1 MLKPI
6 VNLLFEQT
14 LFLIALIISFLL
26 SVSVKLPSFASIDF
40 NVLAFL
46 SVLMLISA
54 GLEKEKFLEKI
65 ATTMIERNH
74 TEKKIAISMILTT
87 MIIAMFF
94 TNDVALITVVPITL
108 IISQKGNFNPL
119 KIIVLETIAANFGG
133 SFTPMGNP
141 QNIFLYNYYHL
152 SFGDFMINMIPFF
165 SICLSLSL
173 IMTLTLDQNKIPFE
187 RQKVNLANKVNIA
200 IYLFILLLVLLTMFH
215 VISLLYVFV
224 IAIILFGFV
233 DRNLFKQID
242 YFLLGT
248 FILFFI
254 IIDQISAI
262 SYIKEIANTLVDSEI
277 GTLVSA
283 SIFSQFMSNVPSA
296 ILIAPFSQHAF
307 ALVIGVSI
315 GGFGTTIASLAN
327 LISYK
332 YYVNQFKSKKEQYRY
347 LSYFHKLNFIF
358 LVVLLAIFVT
368 IIAIKS

>member
-14 LFLIALIISFLL
+14 LFLIALIITILL
-26 SVSVKLPSFASIDF
+26 SASVKLPSFASIDF
-40 NVLAFL
+40 KVLAFL

-152 SFGDFMINMIPFF
+152 SFADFMINMIPFF

-173 IMTLTLDQNKIPFE
+173 ILAQKLDQNKIPFE
-187 RQKVNLANKVNIA
+187 RQQVNLANKINIA
-200 IYLFILLLVLLTMFH
+200 IYLFILLLVLFAMFH
-215 VISLLYVFV
+215 IIPLLYVFV
-224 IAIILFGFV
+224 IAIVLFVFV

-254 IIDQISAI
+254 IIDQISSI
-262 SYIKEIANTLVDSEI
+262 SYIKDIANSFVNSETS
-277 GTLVSA
+277 TLVSA
-283 SIFSQFMSNVPSA
+283 SIFSQFISNVPSA

-332 YYVNQFKSKKEQYRY
+332 YYANQFKSRKEQHHY
-347 LSYFHKLNFIF
+347 LSYFHKLNLLF
-358 LVVLLAIFVT
+358 LAVLLTLYVSFIS
-368 IIAIKS
+368 IKS